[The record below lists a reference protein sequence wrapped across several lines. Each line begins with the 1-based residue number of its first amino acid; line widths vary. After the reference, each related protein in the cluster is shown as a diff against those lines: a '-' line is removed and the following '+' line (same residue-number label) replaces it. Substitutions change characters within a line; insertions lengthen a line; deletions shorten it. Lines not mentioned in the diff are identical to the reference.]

1 MTFKSI
7 AAKEMETLKND
18 TLNTLK
24 ELCQK
29 CMLLKGEV
37 PEGTYIYS
45 VMSSDINGKQTSFL
59 AVSKYSKF
67 RWAILTPEGI
77 DEDESSIIKHFL
89 DSKVPD
95 GAEIFV
101 FTGRDLIYLDMH
113 RCERRLSMFFQSL

>member
-18 TLNTLK
+18 TLDSLK
-24 ELCQK
+24 KLCKK
-29 CMLLKGEV
+29 CMLLRGEV

-45 VMSSDINGKQTSFL
+45 VMSSDETSFL

-113 RCERRLSMFFQSL
+113 RCERRLSMFFQNL